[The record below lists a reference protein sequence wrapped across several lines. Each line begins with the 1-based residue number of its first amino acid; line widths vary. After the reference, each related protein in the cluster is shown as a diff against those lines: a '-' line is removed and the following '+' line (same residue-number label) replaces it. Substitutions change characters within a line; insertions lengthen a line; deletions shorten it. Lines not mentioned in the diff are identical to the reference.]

1 MTMVEGRNESEPQ
14 PQICCGGA
22 DGAGFDVARSPPIT
36 LAGTLAG
43 DGAVV
48 RDPER
53 TVADDGASSGV
64 PAGARRAVGL
74 FVLTSFL
81 GSSLL
86 FMVQPMV
93 AKMLLPSLGGTPS
106 VWNTSMVF
114 FQVTLVAGY
123 GLAHVGMRLLTP
135 RRQRFLQV
143 AALVVPIAVLPVALP
158 GGWEPPV
165 EGSPAGWLLVS
176 LFVMIGGPFLMLST
190 SSPTLQHWFATGRGT
205 QGRDPYFLYAA
216 GNSGSLLALL
226 AYPVVIEPQFSL
238 EGQARLFSIGYVA
251 LVLLSALCAAR
262 GPGRGARS
270 RPIDPAADTEHPAVS
285 WSDRRRWIAWS
296 FVPSAL
302 LLGVTR
308 HLSTDVMSVPMMW
321 VAPLALY
328 LLTYIIAFGR
338 HPDRSVRIGSSGLQ
352 LAVVALTLPLLGVLS
367 SLVAVIVLH
376 LAVFFLAALLGH
388 SRLAQSRPAP
398 SHLTEFYLMISI
410 GGALGGAVTALLAPL
425 VFETVI
431 EYPLAIVAALAMCPA
446 PTNAGGWRS
455 RLDARSV
462 ASVAA
467 VAGVMAFALA
477 MRTAGEPR
485 GIAIAGLFIGV
496 TGIVALK
503 VSRTPRA
510 FASVLA
516 VLLGFAALP
525 VAGTLVTTRSF
536 FGVSRIQTDPNGHH
550 LLVSGST
557 IHGIQD
563 IDGDDPLRALTYYHP
578 AGPIGQHLTSGRPD
592 APIDVGIVG
601 LGAGTLV
608 GYGRAGDRFTY
619 YEIDPAVVRIAQDPR
634 YFSYLSETP
643 AEVTIILG
651 DGRLSLARSR
661 SGYDTLILDA
671 FSSDAIP
678 VHLLTEEAFATYLDH
693 LRPGGVIAV
702 HISNRY
708 FDLEPVL
715 TRTAMDLDL
724 AGVIQNFHPSDAQL
738 EDTAYPSRWIF
749 LARDE
754 SALEATLENP
764 GSRRLDPAN
773 ASPAWT
779 DSFSNTL
786 GALDL

>member
-1 MTMVEGRNESEPQ
+1 MEAGSPSL
-14 PQICCGGA
+14 GA
-22 DGAGFDVARSPPIT
+22 HAIT

-43 DGAVV
+43 DGTDV
-48 RDPER
+48 PEPEPA
-53 TVADDGASSGV
+53 VADGGASSGA
-64 PAGARRAVGL
+64 PTGARRAVGL

-86 FMVQPMV
+86 FLVQPMV

-143 AALVVPIAVLPVALP
+143 AALLLPIAVLPVALP

-176 LFVMIGGPFLMLST
+176 LLVMIGGPFLMLST

-216 GNSGSLLALL
+216 GNAGSLLALL

-251 LVLLSALCAAR
+251 LVVLSAVCAAR
-262 GPGRGARS
+262 GPGRAAR
-270 RPIDPAADTEHPAVS
+270 PQPPDPAADVRPDVVPSVVTWA
-285 WSDRRRWIAWS
+285 DRRRWIAWS

-328 LLTYIIAFGR
+328 LLTFIIAFGR

-352 LAVVALTLPLLGVLS
+352 IAVVALTLPLLGILS
-367 SLVAVIVLH
+367 SLVAVVVLH
-376 LAVFFLAALLGH
+376 LMAFYLAALLGH

-398 SHLTEFYLMISI
+398 SHLTEFYLMVSI

-425 VFETVI
+425 VFKSVV

-446 PTNAGGWRS
+446 PPDLAGWRS
-455 RLDARSV
+455 RLDGRSI

-467 VAGVMAFALA
+467 VAGVVAFALA
-477 MRTAGEPR
+477 MRDSGDSLGVAVAG
-485 GIAIAGLFIGV
+485 IFIGV

-503 VSRTPRA
+503 AARTPRA

-516 VLLGFAALP
+516 VLLGLSTLP
-525 VAGTLVTTRSF
+525 VVGTLVTERSF
-536 FGVSRIQTDPNGHH
+536 FGVSRIQTDPDGRH

-563 IDGDDPLRALTYYHP
+563 IDGDDQLRPLSYYHP
-578 AGPIGQHLTSGRPD
+578 DGPIGQHVTAGRADGPLD
-592 APIDVGIVG
+592 IGVIG
-601 LGAGTLV
+601 LGSGALV

-619 YEIDPAVVRIAQDPR
+619 YEIDPAVVRLARDPR
-634 YFSYLSETP
+634 YFTYLSETP
-643 AEVTIILG
+643 AEVEVVLG

-661 SGYDTLILDA
+661 SSYDTLVLDA

-678 VHLLTEEAFATYLDH
+678 VHLLTEEAFTAYLQHVGPD
-693 LRPGGVIAV
+693 GVIAV
-702 HISNRY
+702 HITNRY

-724 AGVIQNFHPSDAQL
+724 AGVIQTFEPSAAQFDDA
-738 EDTAYPSRWIF
+738 AYPSRWVF
-749 LARDE
+749 LARE
-754 SALEATLENP
+754 GAALETVLARP
-764 GSRRLDPAN
+764 GSKRLDPDRAG
-773 ASPAWT
+773 PAWT